1 MRGKLR
7 FVDFACYR
15 RGNHGGGIFIAY
27 IVLHHKHGAY
37 AALFAAYGGYSY
49 LASDGTNQYVLKQ
62 IHHEP
67 CSYYQF
73 GDKIQSE
80 LNDYNRLK
88 KIGIT
93 MPKMLDIDVENERIL
108 KEYIEGDT
116 IFDMVKADRVKS
128 EYAEQVKAMCKL
140 LYANNTNIDYFPT
153 NFVVQNETLY
163 YIDYECNDYM
173 EEWNFE
179 NWGIKYWS
187 KTPEFIEYVNT
198 H

>member
-1 MRGKLR
+1 MSNAIPTELSVNGKNYSVIKLL
-7 FVDFACYR
+7 
-15 RGNHGGGIFIAY
+15 GKG
-27 IVLHHKHGAY
+27 K
-37 AALFAAYGGYSY
+37 GGYSY

-62 IHHEP
+62 IHHESF
-67 CSYYQF
+67 SYYQF
-73 GDKIQSE
+73 GDK
-80 LNDYNRLK
+80 
-88 KIGIT
+88 
-93 MPKMLDIDVENERIL
+93 
-108 KEYIEGDT
+108 

-198 H
+198 HKF